1 MNLVESWYC
10 STEDGSGEPL
20 IVLRT
25 LDGRE
30 LSFMLPSLAAE
41 QLGRALV
48 QQGRLAAPPPGTLL
62 N

>member
-1 MNLVESWYC
+1 MNLVESWRC
-10 STEDGSGEPL
+10 SREAVSGEPIL
-20 IVLRT
+20 ILRT

-30 LSFMLPSLAAE
+30 ISFMLPAIAAQ

-48 QQGRLAAPPPGTLL
+48 QQGRLTAPAGLL